1 MRRIKRYQVAAYS
14 CLVIKYEHDKRY
26 SEDGV
31 STHDRYFFML
41 TFLLK
46 INCIFFQFC
55 YTNIIL
61 NFSWA
66 RIWECLSIH
75 LCVFLKYFEK
85 LFGAIWRLQKWSNLA
100 EILHTCSLG
109 EYLGFIFRFSKKLNF
124 GAWGRV
130 FANTRLNLCVSMSSS
145 SSSCR
150 TLCSKSKFNVLLS
163 NAIIGPSNNSK
174 LLKLSLRLRFARL
187 TMYIFKNK
195 ITRSFILITKWRV
208 EKLC

>member
-55 YTNIIL
+55 YKNIIL

-75 LCVFLKYFEK
+75 LCVCL
-85 LFGAIWRLQKWSNLA
+85 S
-100 EILHTCSLG
+100 
-109 EYLGFIFRFSKKLNF
+109 
-124 GAWGRV
+124 V
-130 FANTRLNLCVSMSSS
+130 CVSQILWGNLETSEMVEFGWNFAHLFLGWISGVYFSFFKKFDFWGLGTS
-145 SSSCR
+145 FCQYEAKS
-150 TLCSKSKFNVLLS
+150 LCIYVLL
-163 NAIIGPSNNSK
+163 
-174 LLKLSLRLRFARL
+174 LLILSDLVF
-187 TMYIFKNK
+187 
-195 ITRSFILITKWRV
+195 
-208 EKLC
+208 

>member
-55 YTNIIL
+55 YKNIIL

-75 LCVFLKYFEK
+75 LCVCLSVCVSQI
-85 LFGAIWRLQKWSNLA
+85 LWGNL
-100 EILHTCSLG
+100 ETSEMVELG
-109 EYLGFIFRFSKKLNF
+109 EYLGVIFHFSKILIF

-163 NAIIGPSNNSK
+163 NRG
-174 LLKLSLRLRFARL
+174 F
-187 TMYIFKNK
+187 
-195 ITRSFILITKWRV
+195 
-208 EKLC
+208 E